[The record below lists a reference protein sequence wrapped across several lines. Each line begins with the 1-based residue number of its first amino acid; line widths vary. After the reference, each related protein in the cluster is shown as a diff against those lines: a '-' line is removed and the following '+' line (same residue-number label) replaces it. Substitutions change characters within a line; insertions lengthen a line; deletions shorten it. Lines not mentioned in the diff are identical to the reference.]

1 METSLRFETCRT
13 EGRAKYLGR
22 LEVNKHKLRFCP
34 LLTRCHEW
42 WHGMIGTGRFGVLS
56 SWTAAL
62 GTMSFECSKQSQELM
77 PHEAQ
82 CSME

>member
-1 METSLRFETCRT
+1 
-13 EGRAKYLGR
+13 
-22 LEVNKHKLRFCP
+22 
-34 LLTRCHEW
+34 
-42 WHGMIGTGRFGVLS
+42 MIGTGRFGVLS